1 MSQIIR
7 LNSMPNHSFYY
18 VVQPKPFRRK
28 VGHSEAVRK
37 YNWLDSK
44 QARIGRSGKTINGL
58 LAEPNVRRLHGWAEI
73 CNKRAGHTAV
83 SCKS

>member
-1 MSQIIR
+1 MTVD
-7 LNSMPNHSFYY
+7 LSFYY

-28 VGHSEAVRK
+28 VEHSETVRK

-58 LAEPNVRRLHGWAEI
+58 LA
-73 CNKRAGHTAV
+73 GHTDV